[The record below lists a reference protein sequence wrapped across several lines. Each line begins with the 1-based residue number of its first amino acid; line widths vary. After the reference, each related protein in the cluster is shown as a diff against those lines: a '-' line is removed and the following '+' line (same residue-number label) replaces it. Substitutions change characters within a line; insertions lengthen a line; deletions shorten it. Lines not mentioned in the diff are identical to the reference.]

1 MLWQQLVVAVAG
13 RSCPDFND
21 VVGAEAGRGASEDK
35 SVWIRAEANHRELME
50 GGLFYL
56 NLRQNIINGPQ
67 LPQSVSTPLLP
78 LYCDRILT

>member
-1 MLWQQLVVAVAG
+1 MLWQRWWWRGDLAQISMMLLE
-13 RSCPDFND
+13 RR
-21 VVGAEAGRGASEDK
+21 RGASEDK

>member
-1 MLWQQLVVAVAG
+1 MLWQRGWWGWRGDLAQISMMLLE
-13 RSCPDFND
+13 RR
-21 VVGAEAGRGASEDK
+21 RGASEDK

-67 LPQSVSTPLLP
+67 LPQSVSTPLPLQP

>member
-1 MLWQQLVVAVAG
+1 MAAVVVVVAG

-21 VVGAEAGRGASEDK
+21 VVGAEAGASEDK

-67 LPQSVSTPLLP
+67 LPQSVSTPLQP